1 MYKKDLKIC
10 NGLIYLEDK
19 TRYFTYFKYVCIY
32 LFAIHKKL
40 LKIVNSLILRET
52 NYIFTKRITLYS
64 EMRTKQP
71 LV

>member
-32 LFAIHKKL
+32 SFAIHKKL

-52 NYIFTKRITLYS
+52 N
-64 EMRTKQP
+64 
-71 LV
+71 